1 MSPAKPL
8 VGILVGSESDR
19 AVADAASGILDSLS
33 IDHEVVI
40 ASAHRDADKVRD
52 YSRGAEKRGL
62 KVIIGIAGMAA
73 ALPGVISSHTQLPVI
88 GVPVPVGPL
97 NGVDAI
103 LSMVQLPSGVPVGTV
118 TLGNSGGR
126 NAALLA
132 ARILAGHDEL
142 LRNRLG
148 RFRLKKGTP
157 GDKKKD

>member
-1 MSPAKPL
+1 MNRSKPT

-19 AVADAASGILDSLS
+19 GVADAASGVLEKLRIE
-33 IDHEVVI
+33 HEVVI
-40 ASAHRDADKVRD
+40 ASAHRDPEKVRD
-52 YSRGAEKRGL
+52 YSIEAEERGIRVL
-62 KVIIGIAGMAA
+62 IGIAGMAA
-73 ALPGVISSHTQLPVI
+73 ALPGVMSSHTQLPVI

-132 ARILAGHDEL
+132 ARIIAGHDEL
-142 LRNRLG
+142 LRKRLE
-148 RFRLKKGTP
+148 RFRLTKGVP
-157 GDKKKD
+157 EKKKQD